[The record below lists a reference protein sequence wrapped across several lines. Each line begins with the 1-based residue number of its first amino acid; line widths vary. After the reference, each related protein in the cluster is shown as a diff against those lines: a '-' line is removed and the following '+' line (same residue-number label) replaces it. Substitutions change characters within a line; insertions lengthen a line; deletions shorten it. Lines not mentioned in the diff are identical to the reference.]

1 MKIAVILFVLM
12 YVLIIFLPRFRMPAA
27 LATAVLFIVLG
38 ILPLQAVP
46 TAVNW
51 NALMMMCGTMLIVYF
66 FIDSGMPAK
75 IADILLE
82 KSGNVRTVTIFMS
95 LFAGLI
101 SAFIDNVATVL
112 IVAPVAIAICRELKI
127 SPVPMVLSIAVSSN
141 LQGAATLV
149 GDTTSIMLG
158 SYAEMDFLDFF
169 WMNGRPG
176 IFFAVE
182 LGALLTVPV
191 MFFLFRND
199 TEKISH
205 TGDAEVKSILPT
217 VLLLLMIALLIGAS
231 FIPDKPET
239 TNGLICI
246 GLAIVMIIA
255 DTVQK
260 KSAEGGRNAL
270 RAVDYQT
277 LLLLFG
283 LFLVIEGVT
292 QAGVIDLL
300 ADVIA
305 RVGGESKFVLY
316 TVIVWGS
323 VLISAFIDNIPYVAT
338 MLPVLS
344 GIAARTGFDPCLLY
358 FGLLTGA
365 TLGGNITPIGASA
378 NITGVGILRRE
389 GKLRIKER
397 LIVENLKETEEIRS
411 LVLKVAGEGAGDAF
425 AFALPKHLEGLRR
438 CLYGAV

>member
-323 VLISAFIDNIPYVAT
+323 
-338 MLPVLS
+338 
-344 GIAARTGFDPCLLY
+344 
-358 FGLLTGA
+358 A

-389 GKLRIKER
+389 GYEVSFGQFARIGIPFTFVAVMGGYL
-397 LIVENLKETEEIRS
+397 LIW
-411 LVLKVAGEGAGDAF
+411 
-425 AFALPKHLEGLRR
+425 ALWS
-438 CLYGAV
+438 

>member
-27 LATAVLFIVLG
+27 LVTAVLFILLG

-389 GKLRIKER
+389 GYEVSFGQFARIGIPFTFVAVMGGYL
-397 LIVENLKETEEIRS
+397 LIW
-411 LVLKVAGEGAGDAF
+411 
-425 AFALPKHLEGLRR
+425 ALWS
-438 CLYGAV
+438 

>member
-27 LATAVLFIVLG
+27 LITAVLFILLG

-46 TAVNW
+46 GAVNW

-66 FIDSGMPAK
+66 FIYSGMPAK

-316 TVIVWGS
+316 TVIAWGS

-389 GKLRIKER
+389 GYEVSFGQFARIGIPFTFVAVMGGYL
-397 LIVENLKETEEIRS
+397 LIW
-411 LVLKVAGEGAGDAF
+411 
-425 AFALPKHLEGLRR
+425 ALWS
-438 CLYGAV
+438 

>member
-1 MKIAVILFVLM
+1 MKSAIILFVLM
-12 YVLIIFLPRFRMPAA
+12 YAFIIFLPKYRMAAA
-27 LATAVLFIVLG
+27 LGTAALFMVLG
-38 ILPLQAVP
+38 ILPVQAVP
-46 TAVNW
+46 GAVNW
-51 NALMMMCGTMLIVYF
+51 NALMMMCGTMIIVYF

-75 IADILLE
+75 IADILLQ

-112 IVAPVAIAICRELKI
+112 IVAPVAIAICKELRI

-158 SYAEMDFLDFF
+158 TYADMDFLDFF
-169 WMNGRPG
+169 WMRGRPG

-182 LGALLTVPV
+182 LGAILTVPI
-191 MFFLFRND
+191 MFVLFRND

-205 TGDAEVKSILPT
+205 TGQSKVRTPLPT
-217 VLLLLMIALLIGAS
+217 ILLLLMIALLIGAS

-239 TNGLICI
+239 TNGMICM
-246 GLAIVMIIA
+246 GLAVLMVLIDAVR
-255 DTVQK
+255 DRNLDDV
-260 KSAEGGRNAL
+260 GNAL

-300 ADVIA
+300 AELIA
-305 RVGGESKFVLY
+305 GVGGSSKFILY

-323 VLISAFIDNIPYVAT
+323 VLVSAFIDNIPYVAT

-344 GIAARTGFDPCLLY
+344 GIAARTGIEPCLLY

-378 NITGVGILRRE
+378 NITGVGILRKE
-389 GKLRIKER
+389 GYEVSFGQFARIGIPFTFVAVMGGYL
-397 LIVENLKETEEIRS
+397 LIW
-411 LVLKVAGEGAGDAF
+411 
-425 AFALPKHLEGLRR
+425 ALWS
-438 CLYGAV
+438 

>member
-82 KSGNVRTVTIFMS
+82 KSGHIRTVTSFMS

-389 GKLRIKER
+389 GYEVSFGQFARIGIPFTFVAVMGGYL
-397 LIVENLKETEEIRS
+397 LIW
-411 LVLKVAGEGAGDAF
+411 
-425 AFALPKHLEGLRR
+425 ALWS
-438 CLYGAV
+438 

>member
-27 LATAVLFIVLG
+27 LITAVLFIVLG

-389 GKLRIKER
+389 GYEVSFGQFARIGIPFTFVAVMGGYL
-397 LIVENLKETEEIRS
+397 LIW
-411 LVLKVAGEGAGDAF
+411 
-425 AFALPKHLEGLRR
+425 ALWS
-438 CLYGAV
+438 

>member
-1 MKIAVILFVLM
+1 MKLAILLFALM
-12 YVLIIFLPRFRMPAA
+12 YVLIIFLPKYRTAAA
-27 LATAVLFIVLG
+27 LGTAVLFMVLG
-38 ILPLQAVP
+38 ILPLQAAP
-46 TAVNW
+46 GAVNW
-51 NALMMMCGTMLIVYF
+51 NALMMMSGTMIIVDY
-66 FIDSGMPAK
+66 FIDSGMPAR
-75 IADILLE
+75 IADLLLE

-112 IVAPVAIAICRELKI
+112 IVAPVAIVICRELKI
-127 SPVPMVLSIAVSSN
+127 SPVSMVLSIAVSSN

-158 SYAEMDFLDFF
+158 AHANMDFLDFF
-169 WMNGRPG
+169 WMKGRPG
-176 IFFAVE
+176 IFFTVE
-182 LGALLTVPV
+182 LGAALTIPV
-191 MFFLFRND
+191 MFYLFRND
-199 TEKISH
+199 TTKISH
-205 TGDAEVKSILPT
+205 TGKSQIRTLVPT
-217 VLLLLMIALLIGAS
+217 ILLLLMIALLIGAS
-231 FIPDKPET
+231 FIQNKPDT
-239 TNGLICI
+239 TNGMICI
-246 GLAIVMIIA
+246 GLAIVMIIVDA
-255 DTVQK
+255 LQK
-260 KSAEGGRNAL
+260 RSTEGAQHAL
-270 RAVDYQT
+270 RSVDYQT

-300 ADVIA
+300 ADLIA
-305 RVGGESKFVLY
+305 GFGGNSKFMLY

-344 GIAARTGFDPCLLY
+344 GIAARTGIDPYLLY

-389 GKLRIKER
+389 GYEVSFGQFARIGIPFTLVAVMGGYL
-397 LIVENLKETEEIRS
+397 LIWFLWS
-411 LVLKVAGEGAGDAF
+411 
-425 AFALPKHLEGLRR
+425 
-438 CLYGAV
+438 

>member
-1 MKIAVILFVLM
+1 MKIAIILFVLM
-12 YVLIIFLPRFRMPAA
+12 YVLIIFLPKYRMAAA
-27 LATAVLFIVLG
+27 LGTAVLFMILG
-38 ILPLQAVP
+38 ILPMSAAP
-46 TAVNW
+46 GAVNW
-51 NALMMMCGTMLIVYF
+51 NALMMMSGTMVIVDYF
-66 FIDSGMPAK
+66 IGSGMPAK
-75 IADILLE
+75 IADVLLE
-82 KSGNVRTVTIFMS
+82 KSGNVRTVTIYMS

-112 IVAPVAIAICRELKI
+112 IVAPVAVAICRELKI
-127 SPVPMVLSIAVSSN
+127 SPVPMVLSISVSSN

-158 SYAEMDFLDFF
+158 AFANMDFMDFF

-199 TEKISH
+199 TEKITH
-205 TGDAEVKSILPT
+205 TGKSRVKTMLPT
-217 VLLLLMIALLIGAS
+217 ILLLLMIALLITAS
-231 FIPDKPET
+231 FIPNKPGI
-239 TNGLICI
+239 TNGMICI

-255 DTVQK
+255 DAVRMK
-260 KSAEGGRNAL
+260 NLENGWHAIGS
-270 RAVDYQT
+270 VDYQT
-277 LLLLFG
+277 LLLLLG

-300 ADVIA
+300 ADLIIS
-305 RVGGESKFVLY
+305 VGGNNKFLLY

-344 GIAARTGFDPCLLY
+344 GIAARTGIEPCLLF
-358 FGLLTGA
+358 FGLMTGA

-378 NITGVGILRRE
+378 NITGVGILRKE
-389 GKLRIKER
+389 GHEVSFGQFARIG
-397 LIVENLKETEEIRS
+397 IPFTF
-411 LVLKVAGEGAGDAF
+411 VAVMGGYLMIWAIWS
-425 AFALPKHLEGLRR
+425 
-438 CLYGAV
+438 

>member
-191 MFFLFRND
+191 MFFLFRKD
-199 TEKISH
+199 S
-205 TGDAEVKSILPT
+205 S
-217 VLLLLMIALLIGAS
+217 
-231 FIPDKPET
+231 
-239 TNGLICI
+239 
-246 GLAIVMIIA
+246 
-255 DTVQK
+255 
-260 KSAEGGRNAL
+260 
-270 RAVDYQT
+270 
-277 LLLLFG
+277 
-283 LFLVIEGVT
+283 
-292 QAGVIDLL
+292 
-300 ADVIA
+300 
-305 RVGGESKFVLY
+305 
-316 TVIVWGS
+316 
-323 VLISAFIDNIPYVAT
+323 
-338 MLPVLS
+338 
-344 GIAARTGFDPCLLY
+344 
-358 FGLLTGA
+358 
-365 TLGGNITPIGASA
+365 
-378 NITGVGILRRE
+378 
-389 GKLRIKER
+389 
-397 LIVENLKETEEIRS
+397 
-411 LVLKVAGEGAGDAF
+411 
-425 AFALPKHLEGLRR
+425 
-438 CLYGAV
+438 

>member
-27 LATAVLFIVLG
+27 LVTAALFIVLG

-46 TAVNW
+46 AAVNW

-66 FIDSGMPAK
+66 FINSGMPAK

-82 KSGNVRTVTIFMS
+82 KSGNVRTVTILMS

-205 TGDAEVKSILPT
+205 TGDAEVKTFLPT
-217 VLLLLMIALLIGAS
+217 ILLLLMIAMLIGAS

-255 DTVQK
+255 DALQK

-305 RVGGESKFVLY
+305 RVGGENKFVLY

-323 VLISAFIDNIPYVAT
+323 VLVSAFIDNIPYVAT

-378 NITGVGILRRE
+378 NITAVGILRKE
-389 GKLRIKER
+389 GYEVSFGQFARIGIPFTFVAVMGGYL
-397 LIVENLKETEEIRS
+397 LIW
-411 LVLKVAGEGAGDAF
+411 
-425 AFALPKHLEGLRR
+425 ALWS
-438 CLYGAV
+438 

>member
-27 LATAVLFIVLG
+27 LITAVMFILLG

-389 GKLRIKER
+389 GYEVSFGQFARIGIPFTFVAVMGGYL
-397 LIVENLKETEEIRS
+397 LIW
-411 LVLKVAGEGAGDAF
+411 
-425 AFALPKHLEGLRR
+425 ALWS
-438 CLYGAV
+438 

>member
-1 MKIAVILFVLM
+1 M
-12 YVLIIFLPRFRMPAA
+12 
-27 LATAVLFIVLG
+27 LFIVLG

-389 GKLRIKER
+389 GYEVSFGQFARIGIPFTFVAVMGGYL
-397 LIVENLKETEEIRS
+397 LIW
-411 LVLKVAGEGAGDAF
+411 
-425 AFALPKHLEGLRR
+425 ALWS
-438 CLYGAV
+438 

>member
-27 LATAVLFIVLG
+27 LITAVLFILLG

-389 GKLRIKER
+389 GYEVSFGQFARIGIPFTFVAVMGGYL
-397 LIVENLKETEEIRS
+397 LIW
-411 LVLKVAGEGAGDAF
+411 
-425 AFALPKHLEGLRR
+425 ALWS
-438 CLYGAV
+438 

>member
-75 IADILLE
+75 IADILME

-112 IVAPVAIAICRELKI
+112 IVAPVAIAVCRELKI

-158 SYAEMDFLDFF
+158 SYADMDFLDFF

-205 TGDAEVKSILPT
+205 TGDAEVKSVLPT
-217 VLLLLMIALLIGAS
+217 AILLLMIAMLIGAS

-255 DTVQK
+255 DAVQT

-389 GKLRIKER
+389 GYEVSFGQFARIGIPFTFVAVMGGYL
-397 LIVENLKETEEIRS
+397 LIW
-411 LVLKVAGEGAGDAF
+411 
-425 AFALPKHLEGLRR
+425 ALWS
-438 CLYGAV
+438 

>member
-283 LFLVIEGVT
+283 
-292 QAGVIDLL
+292 
-300 ADVIA
+300 
-305 RVGGESKFVLY
+305 
-316 TVIVWGS
+316 
-323 VLISAFIDNIPYVAT
+323 
-338 MLPVLS
+338 M
-344 GIAARTGFDPCLLY
+344 
-358 FGLLTGA
+358 
-365 TLGGNITPIGASA
+365 
-378 NITGVGILRRE
+378 
-389 GKLRIKER
+389 
-397 LIVENLKETEEIRS
+397 
-411 LVLKVAGEGAGDAF
+411 
-425 AFALPKHLEGLRR
+425 
-438 CLYGAV
+438 

>member
-1 MKIAVILFVLM
+1 MNLAIILFVLM
-12 YVLIIFLPRFRMPAA
+12 YVLIIFLPRYRVAAA
-27 LATAVLFIVLG
+27 LGTAVLFMVLG

-46 TAVNW
+46 SAVNW
-51 NALMMMCGTMLIVYF
+51 NALMMMCGTMIIVYF
-66 FIDSGMPAK
+66 FIDSGMPAR
-75 IADILLE
+75 IADLLLE
-82 KSGNVRTVTIFMS
+82 KSGNVRTVTILMS

-112 IVAPVAIAICRELKI
+112 IVAPVAIAICKELKI
-127 SPVPMVLSIAVSSN
+127 SPVSMVLSIAVSSN

-158 SYAEMDFLDFF
+158 SYANMDFLDFF
-169 WMNGRPG
+169 WMKGRPG

-199 TEKISH
+199 TEKINHKGSSR
-205 TGDAEVKSILPT
+205 VKRKLPSIL
-217 VLLLLMIALLIGAS
+217 LILMIVLLIGAS

-239 TNGLICI
+239 TNGIICI
-246 GLAIVMIIA
+246 SLAILMVVIDA
-255 DTVQK
+255 VKDRELDDV
-260 KSAEGGRNAL
+260 GNAL
-270 RAVDYQT
+270 HAVDYQT

-300 ADVIA
+300 ADLIT
-305 RVGGESKFVLY
+305 RFGGNSKFILY

-344 GIAARTGFDPCLLY
+344 GIAARTGIEPCLLY

-378 NITGVGILRRE
+378 NITGVGILRKE
-389 GKLRIKER
+389 GYEVSFGQFARIGIPFTFVAVMGGYL
-397 LIVENLKETEEIRS
+397 LIWFLWS
-411 LVLKVAGEGAGDAF
+411 
-425 AFALPKHLEGLRR
+425 
-438 CLYGAV
+438 

>member
-27 LATAVLFIVLG
+27 LITAVLFIVLG

-46 TAVNW
+46 PAVNW

-305 RVGGESKFVLY
+305 GVGGESKFVLY

-389 GKLRIKER
+389 GYEVSFGQFARIGIPFTFVAVMGGYL
-397 LIVENLKETEEIRS
+397 LIW
-411 LVLKVAGEGAGDAF
+411 
-425 AFALPKHLEGLRR
+425 ALWS
-438 CLYGAV
+438 

>member
-27 LATAVLFIVLG
+27 LVTAVLFILLG

-75 IADILLE
+75 IADILME

-112 IVAPVAIAICRELKI
+112 IVAPVAIAVCRELKI

-389 GKLRIKER
+389 GYEVSFGQFARIGIPFTFVAVMGGYL
-397 LIVENLKETEEIRS
+397 LIW
-411 LVLKVAGEGAGDAF
+411 
-425 AFALPKHLEGLRR
+425 ALWS
-438 CLYGAV
+438 

>member
-27 LATAVLFIVLG
+27 LVTAVLFILLG

-112 IVAPVAIAICRELKI
+112 IVAPVAIAICRELQI
-127 SPVPMVLSIAVSSN
+127 SPFPMVLFIAVSSH

-389 GKLRIKER
+389 GYEVSFGQFARIGIPFTFVAVMGGYL
-397 LIVENLKETEEIRS
+397 LIW
-411 LVLKVAGEGAGDAF
+411 
-425 AFALPKHLEGLRR
+425 ALWS
-438 CLYGAV
+438 

>member
-27 LATAVLFIVLG
+27 LVTAVLFIVLG

-389 GKLRIKER
+389 GYEVSFGQFARIGIPFTFVAVMGGYL
-397 LIVENLKETEEIRS
+397 LIW
-411 LVLKVAGEGAGDAF
+411 
-425 AFALPKHLEGLRR
+425 ALWS
-438 CLYGAV
+438 

>member
-27 LATAVLFIVLG
+27 LVTAVLFIVLG

-305 RVGGESKFVLY
+305 GVGGESKFVLY

-389 GKLRIKER
+389 GYEVSFGQFARIGIPFTFVAVMGGYL
-397 LIVENLKETEEIRS
+397 LIW
-411 LVLKVAGEGAGDAF
+411 
-425 AFALPKHLEGLRR
+425 ALWS
-438 CLYGAV
+438 

>member
-158 SYAEMDFLDFF
+158 SYADMDFLDFF

-205 TGDAEVKSILPT
+205 TGDAEVKSFLPT

-255 DTVQK
+255 DTLQK

-305 RVGGESKFVLY
+305 GVGGESKFVLY

-389 GKLRIKER
+389 GYEVSFGQFARIGIPFTFVAVMGGYL
-397 LIVENLKETEEIRS
+397 LIW
-411 LVLKVAGEGAGDAF
+411 
-425 AFALPKHLEGLRR
+425 ALWS
-438 CLYGAV
+438 

>member
-1 MKIAVILFVLM
+1 
-12 YVLIIFLPRFRMPAA
+12 
-27 LATAVLFIVLG
+27 
-38 ILPLQAVP
+38 
-46 TAVNW
+46 
-51 NALMMMCGTMLIVYF
+51 MMCGTMLIVYF

-75 IADILLE
+75 IADILME

-112 IVAPVAIAICRELKI
+112 IVAPVAIAVCRELKI

-158 SYAEMDFLDFF
+158 SYAGMDFLDFF

-205 TGDAEVKSILPT
+205 TGDAEVKSVLPT

-255 DTVQK
+255 DAVQK

-305 RVGGESKFVLY
+305 GVGGESKFVLY

-389 GKLRIKER
+389 GYEVSFGQFARIGIPFTFVAVMGGYL
-397 LIVENLKETEEIRS
+397 LIW
-411 LVLKVAGEGAGDAF
+411 
-425 AFALPKHLEGLRR
+425 ALWS
-438 CLYGAV
+438 